1 MMIIMV
7 MMMVMLIIILRIML
21 MIMTVVMIMMR
32 VVMMLIMLTKLRILR
47 LLMMTDLCNLLRC
60 DDHDWTVYSIP
71 GVVKSQLSSVPLSKC
86 EQLPFR
92 GHQGCVVV
100 TQGDV
105 KNLGNIIHN
114 IAQIGAGQV

>member
-1 MMIIMV
+1 MIIMV
-7 MMMVMLIIILRIML
+7 MMMVILIIILRLML
-21 MIMTVVMIMMR
+21 M
-32 VVMMLIMLTKLRILR
+32 
-47 LLMMTDLCNLLRC
+47 MMTDLCNLLRC

-71 GVVKSQLSSVPLSKC
+71 GVVKSQLSSIPLSKC

-105 KNLGNIIHN
+105 NNLGNIIHN